1 MRMSPTSR
9 SHRCKRNDNLQNAAS
24 PHILQSMSP
33 RSGCKAYILNGPNP
47 LPRLRPRPIAKPFQ
61 VSSSLASKR
70 KFSEDDCPH
79 QTKKRRKET
88 LQSSE
93 NIRGQAVKGKPL
105 SAKPSDG
112 VNSKNGILDRKSHIH
127 SQNSVHEGD
136 KSKKRKR
143 EVSLLE
149 DTPDSQGSITK
160 NRKLTQNNLRLLE
173 RSIVQKDAKS
183 SKKMSSSSSIN
194 SQSISSSK
202 RSCPTELSE
211 LSEPSATS
219 SQAARSY
226 AATDVRFEKALRA
239 FNVKFARREEQ
250 PDAEDMKT
258 ILQVMEE
265 KRDSPEPDSC
275 EFYETLSLADSE
287 NEAMV
292 TTRLTTL
299 LIPLRDR
306 PSNKHKT
313 KDLLYRFDTQ
323 WRGFGSVDPGYLPT
337 PKPDLCISIM
347 RSAFTPEELR
357 HMTSPYK
364 DEAGFYPMFICEV
377 KTAMQGPKVADRQ
390 NANNAVSALL
400 ADLQV
405 QQRLGRETE
414 RKIRLITTAH
424 NTRSQWYTGW
434 FYVFDANGK
443 TEWCSKLIKEINFSV
458 EEENGFRVARRVNLN
473 LSERVQHTILPQ
485 LHADFAGGPKLGSSS
500 TRLLPKSHPPAGP
513 PPYNRHVPGAE
524 PQATSK
530 RTKTAKR
537 CVTRSITRP
546 TTSPTTRSNTRLT
559 RGTPRMVE
567 SNSLD
572 SDRVSRQGREA
583 SQHA

>member
-1 MRMSPTSR
+1 MRMAPTSR
-9 SHRCKRNDNLQNAAS
+9 SHRYTRNDKRQNAAS
-24 PHILQSMSP
+24 PHALQPMSP
-33 RSGCKAYILNGPNP
+33 RSGCKVYRYNGPNP

-61 VSSSLASKR
+61 VSPSLTNKR
-70 KFSEDDCPH
+70 KSSGDDCPR
-79 QTKKRRKET
+79 QTKKRKKEA

-93 NIRGQAVKGKPL
+93 NMRRQAVKGKPL
-105 SAKPSDG
+105 SAKSPDE

-127 SQNSVHEGD
+127 SQNSAYEGD
-136 KSKKRKR
+136 KPKKRKR
-143 EVSLLE
+143 EASLLE
-149 DTPDSQGSITK
+149 DSPESRGSTAK
-160 NRKLTQNNLRLLE
+160 NRELTQKNLKLLE
-173 RSIVQKDAKS
+173 RSIVQKNAKS
-183 SKKMSSSSSIN
+183 IEKKMSSSISTS

-219 SQAARSY
+219 SQSARSY

-239 FNVKFARREEQ
+239 SNVKFARREEQ
-250 PDAEDMKT
+250 PNAEDIKT
-258 ILQVMEE
+258 ILKVMEE

-306 PSNKHKT
+306 SSNKHKT
-313 KDLLYRFDTQ
+313 KDLLYRFDTH
-323 WRGFGSVDPGYLPT
+323 WRGFGSVDPGFLPT

-347 RSAFTPEELR
+347 RSAFTSEELR

-390 NANNAVSALL
+390 NANNAVSALI

-414 RKIRLITTAH
+414 RTIRLITTAH

-434 FYVFDANGK
+434 FYVFDADGK
-443 TEWCSKLIKEINFSV
+443 TEWCSKLIKEINFAV

-473 LSERVQHTILPQ
+473 LSERIQNTILPQ

-500 TRLLPKSHPPAGP
+500 TRPLPEPRASAGP
-513 PPYNRHVPGAE
+513 SSDNRHVPRAG
-524 PQATSK
+524 PQVNSK

-537 CVTRSITRP
+537 PATRFITRP
-546 TTSPTTRSNTRLT
+546 ATHPTTRSN
-559 RGTPRMVE
+559 
-567 SNSLD
+567 
-572 SDRVSRQGREA
+572 SRPMHGYFKNG
-583 SQHA
+583 